1 MILEHWA
8 PKIIGYVDNPNH
20 KKIDIKLIKVC
31 NNLQKKI
38 KKGGDHWISNKTYNT
53 LDNYNIHKDKNFKT
67 LYDWIFQCVI
77 EYANKLKYKP
87 DFKCVGSWFNVY
99 KKNDY
104 QEFHT
109 HSMSSLSAVY
119 FLKSDPEK
127 SSKIYFRVRED
138 DTLSDPVI
146 TYLDSINYPLVWY
159 KAVPGRLLIFKS
171 SLPHSV
177 AMSNE
182 DDTRISLAFNFN
194 NK

>member
-1 MILEHWA
+1 MILEYWS

-20 KKIDIKLIKVC
+20 KKIDTKLIKVC

-38 KKGGDHWISNKTYNT
+38 KKGGDYWISNKIYNT
-53 LDNYNIHKDKNFKT
+53 LNNYNIHKDKNFKT

-119 FLKSDPEK
+119 FLKSDSEK
-127 SSKIYFRVRED
+127 SSKIYFKVRRD
-138 DTLSDPVI
+138 NTLSDPVI
-146 TYLDSINYPLVWY
+146 TSSDSIDYPLVWY

-171 SLPHSV
+171 NLPHSV

-182 DDTRISLAFNFN
+182 DDTRISLAFNFY

>member
-1 MILEHWA
+1 MILEYWS
-8 PKIIGYVDNPNH
+8 PKIIGYLDNPNH
-20 KKIDIKLIKVC
+20 KKIDTKLIKVC

-38 KKGGDHWISNKTYNT
+38 KKGGDYWISNKIYNT
-53 LDNYNIHKDKNFKT
+53 LNNYNIHKDNNFKI

-87 DFKCVGSWFNVY
+87 DFKCVESWFNIY

-119 FLKSDPEK
+119 FLKSDSEK
-127 SSKIYFRVRED
+127 SSKIYFKVRRD
-138 DTLSDPVI
+138 NTLSDPVI
-146 TYLDSINYPLVWY
+146 TSSDSIDYPLVWY

-171 SLPHSV
+171 NLPHSV

-182 DDTRISLAFNFN
+182 DDTRISLAFNFY

>member
-1 MILEHWA
+1 MILEYWS

-20 KKIDIKLIKVC
+20 KKIDTKLIKVC

-38 KKGGDHWISNKTYNT
+38 KKGGDYWISNKIYNT
-53 LDNYNIHKDKNFKT
+53 LNNYNIHKDNNFKI

-87 DFKCVGSWFNVY
+87 DFKCVESWFNVY

-119 FLKSDPEK
+119 FLKSDSEK
-127 SSKIYFRVRED
+127 SSKIYFKVRRD
-138 DTLSDPVI
+138 NTLSDPVI
-146 TYLDSINYPLVWY
+146 TSSDSIDYPLVWY

-171 SLPHSV
+171 NLPHSV

-182 DDTRISLAFNFN
+182 DDTRISLAFNFY

>member
-1 MILEHWA
+1 MILEYWS
-8 PKIIGYVDNPNH
+8 PKIIGYVDNLNH
-20 KKIDIKLIKVC
+20 KKIDTKLIKVC

-38 KKGGDHWISNKTYNT
+38 KKGGDYWISNKIYNT
-53 LDNYNIHKDKNFKT
+53 LNNYNIHKDNNFKI

-87 DFKCVGSWFNVY
+87 DFKCVESWFNIY

-119 FLKSDPEK
+119 FLKSDSEK
-127 SSKIYFRVRED
+127 SSKIYFKVRRD
-138 DTLSDPVI
+138 NTLSDPVI
-146 TYLDSINYPLVWY
+146 TSSDSIDYPLVWY

-171 SLPHSV
+171 NLPHSV

-182 DDTRISLAFNFN
+182 DDTRISLAFNFY

>member
-1 MILEHWA
+1 MILEYWS

-20 KKIDIKLIKVC
+20 KKIDTKLIKVC

-38 KKGGDHWISNKTYNT
+38 KKGGDYWISNKIYNT
-53 LDNYNIHKDKNFKT
+53 LNNYNIHKDNNFKI

-87 DFKCVGSWFNVY
+87 DFKCVESWFNIY

-119 FLKSDPEK
+119 FLKSDSEK
-127 SSKIYFRVRED
+127 SSKIYFKVRRD
-138 DTLSDPVI
+138 NTLSDPVI
-146 TYLDSINYPLVWY
+146 TSSDSIDYPLVWY

-171 SLPHSV
+171 NLPHSV

-182 DDTRISLAFNFN
+182 DDTRISLAFNFY